1 MRLVASGWRTAT
13 DERLMEAV
21 AAGSERAFE
30 ELYRRYARR
39 LQGFFSVRTADA
51 TAAAD
56 FVQELFM
63 RLWTARASYQAGRP
77 VAPWLFTLA
86 YNLLRNDLR
95 HRAVEAAW
103 AEEAQH
109 VVSPVEDVAPV
120 GLDDE
125 ALDRAL
131 ARAVGGLPEAD
142 RLLFALR
149 YEEGFALSDVARI
162 MELPLGTVKSRL
174 HRLTNV
180 LRKKL
185 NGDDRF

>member
-1 MRLVASGWRTAT
+1 MKFVTNGWRTAT

-21 AAGSERAFE
+21 ATGNERAFA

-39 LQGFFSVRTADA
+39 LQGFFSVRTADGA
-51 TAAAD
+51 AAAD
-56 FVQELFM
+56 FMQELFM
-63 RLWTARASYQAGRP
+63 RLWTARASYRTGRP

-109 VVSPVEDVAPV
+109 EAEPAEETAPV
-120 GLDDE
+120 GLDDAE
-125 ALDRAL
+125 LDRAV
-131 ARAVGGLPEAD
+131 ARAVAGLPEAE
-142 RLLFALR
+142 RTLFALR
-149 YEEGFALSDVARI
+149 YEEGFALADVARI
-162 MELPLGTVKSRL
+162 MGLPLGTVKSRL
-174 HRLTNV
+174 HRLTCV

-185 NGDDRF
+185 NSHE